1 MTTEEIERNLVANPG
16 WVIEVPNLQ
25 NVVVKAMDAVH

>member
-1 MTTEEIERNLVANPG
+1 MTTEEIERNAIANLG

-25 NVVVKAMDAVH
+25 NVVVKAMDAIH